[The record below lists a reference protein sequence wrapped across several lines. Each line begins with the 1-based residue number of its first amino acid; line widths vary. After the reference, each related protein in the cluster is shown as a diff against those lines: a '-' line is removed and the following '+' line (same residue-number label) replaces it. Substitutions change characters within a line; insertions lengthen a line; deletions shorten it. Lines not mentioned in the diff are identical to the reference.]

1 MVVGPRKPRNDETA
15 LPTAKSGYEWMTYE
29 EGVNNTAAVGLQQQQ
44 QQQRSTGLVQCAN
57 CGRCFAEDRI
67 VRRAPRAHSHTHTH
81 ARAHTHTHAHAA
93 RDVATRR
100 HATPVAT
107 PRGGGGGEEA

>member
-44 QQQRSTGLVQCAN
+44 QQRRSTGLVQCAN

-107 PRGGGGGEEA
+107 PRRGGGGEEA